1 MEIDVLFLGH
11 FWVPIRQSILK
22 ITLGMTLCENI
33 LANLSLRENLFFVQ
47 FLNCST
53 QIKIVFCFLFCPVRH
68 FTFVRCLPIK
78 MSSWTQPHF
87 FFRQSCCDRNLRG
100 LCNTKILGWKV
111 ALMIVFH
118 LFLRQH
124 FYYIFRRIKILY
136 DLTSSSKNFLFVY

>member
-1 MEIDVLFLGH
+1 MGTHQAIDF
-11 FWVPIRQSILK
+11 
-22 ITLGMTLCENI
+22 ENYPRYDPVWKYFNEFN
-33 LANLSLRENLFFVQ
+33 LANLFFVQ

-53 QIKIVFCFLFCPVRH
+53 QMKIVFCFLFCPVRH
-68 FTFVRCLPIK
+68 FTFVKCLPIK

-87 FFRQSCCDRNLRG
+87 FFGQSCCDRNLRG

-124 FYYIFRRIKILY
+124 FYYIFRRIKMLY